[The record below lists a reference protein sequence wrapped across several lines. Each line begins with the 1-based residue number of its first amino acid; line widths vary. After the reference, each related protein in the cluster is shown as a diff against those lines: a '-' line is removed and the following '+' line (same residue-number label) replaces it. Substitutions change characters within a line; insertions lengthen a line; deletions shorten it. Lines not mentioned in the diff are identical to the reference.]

1 MLGSIIRAVWEQD
14 KPFTLLVTLAL
25 SQDVLTTLWNFD
37 TRLSIWGSRN
47 KIIIERV
54 DFRTRHS
61 THKQEAAS
69 VISKFTEIHLS
80 TEPKGE

>member
-1 MLGSIIRAVWEQD
+1 MEFRHQAFDLG
-14 KPFTLLVTLAL
+14 
-25 SQDVLTTLWNFD
+25 
-37 TRLSIWGSRN
+37 GSPN

-69 VISKFTEIHLS
+69 VISKFTEFHLS